1 MIHPLT
7 LNWLFISLN
16 CAGIP
21 GVPIAQLPGGH
32 AEYNGD
38 DEGGCQAQ
46 AYAQRREQTFFLE
59 ISLVYHQKIK
69 SGTQTNDQSQ
79 HK

>member
-21 GVPIAQLPGGH
+21 GVPVAQLPGGH
-32 AEYNGD
+32 AKYNGD

-46 AYAQRREQTFFLE
+46 AYAQ
-59 ISLVYHQKIK
+59 
-69 SGTQTNDQSQ
+69 
-79 HK
+79 